1 MEEPFFRGKQVL
13 VAGGTGTIGIPVVS
27 RLLSYGASVHVVSM
41 DEEAYA
47 RRVLPAEAVFE
58 RLDLTVLDNCM
69 AVTKGKD
76 HVFNLL
82 GIKGSVGIG
91 QKKVASYLVPML
103 WFQTN
108 LMEAAF
114 RNKVSRFLFVGS
126 ICEYPQ
132 ASKPKQEDTVW
143 DGMPLQN
150 DRIPGLAKRIG
161 EIQAEAYLLEYG
173 WNAVRIVRPSNVYGP
188 YDDFNPATAQVIPA
202 LVRRVMDG
210 ETPLRIWGDGTVQR
224 DFIYSEDLADWLL
237 IALEEAPAG
246 LPINMGC
253 GTGHSIREI
262 AEIVCS
268 CAAFPPPV
276 EWLPEGPTGDPIR
289 ILSIDR
295 AVELLNFTPRVSLTE
310 GITKTFAWLQEN
322 RDLADMKRR

>member
-1 MEEPFFRGKQVL
+1 MKNSFFHGKRIL

-27 RLLSYGASVHVVSM
+27 RLIAKGAHVHVVSM
-41 DEEAYA
+41 DDESYA
-47 RRVLPAEAVFE
+47 SRVLPDDVVFE
-58 RLDLTVLDNCM
+58 RLDLTTLDNCL
-69 AVTKGKD
+69 AVTKNKD
-76 HVFNLL
+76 YVFNLL

-108 LMEAAF
+108 LMESAF
-114 RNKVSRFLFVGS
+114 RNNVSRFLFVGS

-132 ASKPKQEDTVW
+132 AVEPKKEGTVW

-161 EIQAEAYLLEYG
+161 ETQAEAYMLEYG
-173 WNAVRIVRPSNVYGP
+173 WDAVRIVRPSNVYGP
-188 YDDFNPATAQVIPA
+188 HDDFNPATAQVIPA
-202 LVRRVMDG
+202 LIRRVMDA
-210 ETPLRIWGDGTVQR
+210 ENPLRIWGDGTVRR

-237 IALEEAPAG
+237 VALEKAPAG
-246 LPINMGC
+246 LPINLGC
-253 GTGHSIREI
+253 GQGHTIREI

-268 CAAFPPPV
+268 CTATPPSI
-276 EWLPEGPTGDPIR
+276 EWMPEGPTGDAVR

-295 AVELLNFTPRVSLTE
+295 AREILDFTPRVSLTE
-310 GITKTFAWLQEN
+310 GIPKTFSWLRNNLE
-322 RDLADMKRR
+322 LADLKRR

>member
-1 MEEPFFRGKQVL
+1 MNQFYSGKHVL

-27 RLLSYGASVHVVSM
+27 RLLSLGAHVRVVSM
-41 DEEAYA
+41 DEETYA
-47 RRVLPAEAVFE
+47 RHVMPAGAAFQ
-58 RLDLTVLDNCM
+58 RLDLTTLDNCL
-69 AVTKGKD
+69 AVTNGMD
-76 HVFNLL
+76 YVFNLL

-114 RNKVSRFLFVGS
+114 RSKVSRFMFVGS

-132 ASKPKQEDTVW
+132 ASKPKQEETVW

-161 EIQAEAYLLEYG
+161 EIQAEAYLLEHG
-173 WNAVRIVRPSNVYGP
+173 WDAVRIVRPSNVYGP

-202 LVRRVMDG
+202 LIRRVMDG
-210 ETPLRIWGDGTVQR
+210 ENPLRIWGDGTVRR

-237 IALEEAPAG
+237 VALEKAPAG
-246 LPINMGC
+246 VPINMGC

-268 CAAFPPPV
+268 CAAVPPV
-276 EWLPEGPTGDPIR
+276 VKWAPEGPTGDPVR
-289 ILSIDR
+289 ILSIER
-295 AVELLNFTPRVSLTE
+295 AVEHLNFSPQVSLNE
-310 GITKTFAWLQEN
+310 GIGKTFAWLQEN
-322 RDLADMKRR
+322 RELADMKRR

>member
-1 MEEPFFRGKQVL
+1 MTNSFFHGKRIL
-13 VAGGTGTIGIPVVS
+13 VAGGTGTIGIPLVS
-27 RLLSYGASVHVVSM
+27 RLISYGAYVHVVSM
-41 DEEAYA
+41 DDENYA
-47 RRVLPAEAVFE
+47 SQVLPGEVVFE
-58 RLDLTVLDNCM
+58 HLDLTTLDNCL

-76 HVFNLL
+76 YVFNLL

-108 LMEAAF
+108 LMESAF
-114 RNKVSRFLFVGS
+114 RNNVSRFLFVGS

-132 ASKPKQEDTVW
+132 AVKPKKEDTVW

-173 WNAVRIVRPSNVYGP
+173 WDAVRIVRPSNVYGP

-202 LVRRVMDG
+202 LIRRVMNG
-210 ETPLRIWGDGTVQR
+210 ESPLRIWGDGTARR

-237 IALEEAPAG
+237 ITLEKAPAG
-246 LPINMGC
+246 LPINLGC
-253 GTGHSIREI
+253 GNGHTIREI

-268 CAAFPPPV
+268 CTASPPSI
-276 EWLPEGPTGDPIR
+276 EWMPEGPTGDAVR

-295 AVELLNFTPRVSLTE
+295 AQDILDFTPRVSLTE
-310 GITKTFAWLQEN
+310 GIPKTFSWLKDN
-322 RDLADMKRR
+322 LDLANQKRR